1 MHSLL
6 NVLRF
11 CQLGAL
17 SWAAA
22 CQPRQLLVF
31 GGSDQCARSAPTAAA
46 AAPAAGVPPR
56 PASCHAMLTPP
67 APTCAGSEGEPP
79 LLGEDGQRVL
89 HGCMELDYM
98 THIVLRMFENTT

>member
-1 MHSLL
+1 M
-6 NVLRF
+6 
-11 CQLGAL
+11 
-17 SWAAA
+17 
-22 CQPRQLLVF
+22 P
-31 GGSDQCARSAPTAAA
+31 
-46 AAPAAGVPPR
+46 
-56 PASCHAMLTPP
+56 CHAMLTPP